1 MEFVLNMT
9 LFPMLVEE
17 RFSCMLAAS
26 SSEGQL
32 RTVLLKGYL
41 LAAEK
46 VALTAKPPKRN
57 LLVWSHA

>member
-1 MEFVLNMT
+1 MT
-9 LFPMLVEE
+9 LFPIWVEE
-17 RFSCMLAAS
+17 GFSCMLAAS

-32 RTVLLKGYL
+32 WTVLLKGYL

-46 VALTAKPPKRN
+46 VALTAEPLKTN

>member
-1 MEFVLNMT
+1 MT
-9 LFPMLVEE
+9 LFPIWAEE
-17 RFSCMLAAS
+17 GFSCMLAAS

-32 RTVLLKGYL
+32 WTVLLKGYL

-46 VALTAKPPKRN
+46 VALTAEPLKTN